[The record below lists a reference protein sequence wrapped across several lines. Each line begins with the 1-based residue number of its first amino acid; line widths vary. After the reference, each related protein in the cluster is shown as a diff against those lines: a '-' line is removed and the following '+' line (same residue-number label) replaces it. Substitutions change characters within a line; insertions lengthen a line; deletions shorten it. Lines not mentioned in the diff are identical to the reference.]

1 MTAVLRA
8 DGSTTLGLGHV
19 MRTITLAH
27 ALRARG
33 VRSVVAT
40 RALDAAVTGYIRDH
54 GLAVEELGA
63 DLGVEDDAHA
73 TWKVAE
79 RYGARLVVSD
89 LCDNDSLTRPHDLR
103 AWHAIL
109 ARDYYVMAFAGGTLV
124 DLPAALVVS
133 PYVHTRAVRRRGF
146 LGGPR
151 YFVFRS
157 PFLAASRHR
166 RVVRR
171 NASRVLVTLGGSDPA
186 RLTAKVLNALA
197 HGARPH
203 LEIHVIVGP
212 RFVPALRDEIRA
224 AMGALGRGVT
234 LLPHDTDMA
243 GAMLWADLA
252 ITNDGLT
259 KYETAVTGTP
269 TIVLEVPGSDRVVN
283 TAFAKAGTA
292 RFVPDAVAVS
302 ASALGEVIAD
312 VLDDVEARRAMAR
325 AGKRLLDGRGLERV
339 MAAVPAALFSRA
351 AK

>member
-1 MTAVLRA
+1 
-8 DGSTTLGLGHV
+8 DEGSRRGL
-19 MRTITLAH
+19 
-27 ALRARG
+27 
-33 VRSVVAT
+33 
-40 RALDAAVTGYIRDH
+40 
-54 GLAVEELGA
+54 
-63 DLGVEDDAHA
+63 
-73 TWKVAE
+73 
-79 RYGARLVVSD
+79 
-89 LCDNDSLTRPHDLR
+89 HDVG
-103 AWHAIL
+103 AWHAIP
-109 ARDYYVMAFAGGTLV
+109 ARGYYGRALAGGPLV

-133 PYVHTRAVRRRGF
+133 PYVHTPAVRRRGF

-212 RFVPALRDEIRA
+212 RFVPALRDEIRS

-259 KYETAVTGTP
+259 KYETAVTG
-269 TIVLEVPGSDRVVN
+269 
-283 TAFAKAGTA
+283 
-292 RFVPDAVAVS
+292 
-302 ASALGEVIAD
+302 
-312 VLDDVEARRAMAR
+312 
-325 AGKRLLDGRGLERV
+325 
-339 MAAVPAALFSRA
+339 
-351 AK
+351 